1 MNILGQ
7 EQPVIYKI
15 DDMFDPATA
24 QLFLAAQQNYANAV
38 RQDYMQGMQDLKEYV
53 KDTRSF
59 SSPFAKDN
67 DAYYNLTLGGASKL
81 YEKPLCAVSS

>member
-24 QLFLAAQQNYANAV
+24 QLFLAAQ
-38 RQDYMQGMQDLKEYV
+38 
-53 KDTRSF
+53 
-59 SSPFAKDN
+59 
-67 DAYYNLTLGGASKL
+67 
-81 YEKPLCAVSS
+81 